1 MTAFLIKVPGQ
12 QPYHGI
18 FPSQQQAAQD
28 AENRFPLAPP
38 AFTIRLTPAANAPRA
53 AGDRA

>member
-28 AENRFPLAPP
+28 AENRYPLAPP
-38 AFTIRLTPAANAPRA
+38 ASTIRLTPAANAPRA
-53 AGDRA
+53 AGERA

>member
-18 FPSQQQAAQD
+18 FPGQEQAAQD
-28 AENRFPLAPP
+28 AERRFPQSPP
-38 AFTIRLTPAANAPRA
+38 AFTLRLTPAANAPRA